1 MWVRELPAH
10 FLYFVKRGDTDIDF
24 LIALNCPN
32 HRSPDFGRRMT
43 KHYSI
48 GRGFVSKRVLSFLR
62 VTKSDVSGKYLIFEK
77 AESIWTFFQ
86 HTPSRF
92 PHL

>member
-1 MWVRELPAH
+1 VSLWEKKQTSNMWVRKPPGSL
-10 FLYFVKRGDTDIDF
+10 LYFVKRGDADIDF

-32 HRSPDFGRRMT
+32 HRSPDFGRWMT

-62 VTKSDVSGKYLIFEK
+62 VT
-77 AESIWTFFQ
+77 
-86 HTPSRF
+86 
-92 PHL
+92 